1 MSRAQEGQVATT
13 AGNQNQQFNQNAQ
26 SAFTGAN
33 NSINEQQGDIGD
45 YQAQL
50 SQFAAANPYGQG
62 GAFQT
67 AENQSTA
74 NTADAA
80 SQAEAQKEQGAAVRG
95 GLNATAGVA
104 AGDAAEQANTRNL
117 MQTQAQQ
124 NASRIKSGAGYGQQV
139 LSASQVPATLQ
150 GAVTGEQSKL
160 AGEEAGAGNEAL
172 GIDQKASDQPSFWDS
187 LGNSFAGSFGQAG
200 GQAAV
205 GAIKAAAGC
214 WIAAELYGGWDDPRT
229 IDVRKWLFGPFR
241 SSWYGYILT
250 DLYTWRG
257 EWMAAQIKR
266 HPVLRKLFLPIFN
279 AALAKAREGSSGR

>member
-80 SQAEAQKEQGAAVRG
+80 SQAEAQQEQGAAVRG

-117 MQTQAQQ
+117 MATQAKN
-124 NASRIKSGAGYGQQV
+124 NASRISSGAGYNQQV

-150 GAVTGEQSKL
+150 GAVTGEQNKL
-160 AGEEAGAGNEAL
+160 AATEGGEGNQAL
-172 GIDQKASDQPSFWDS
+172 DIDQKASGDPNFGDTLGTAFASS
-187 LGNSFAGSFGQAG
+187 LGKWAG
-200 GQAAV
+200 G
-205 GAIKAAAGC
+205 
-214 WIAAELYGGWDDPRT
+214 
-229 IDVRKWLFGPFR
+229 
-241 SSWYGYILT
+241 
-250 DLYTWRG
+250 
-257 EWMAAQIKR
+257 
-266 HPVLRKLFLPIFN
+266 
-279 AALAKAREGSSGR
+279 GR